1 MASLRPD
8 EAAHEHVQSFC
19 LTVDKG
25 GHDYLRE
32 MCAPSRYM
40 VLEDIPSLP
49 LELPKI
55 YQRHVQAHL
64 SESL

>member
-1 MASLRPD
+1 MRPSTNTSSRSASR
-8 EAAHEHVQSFC
+8 SI
-19 LTVDKG
+19 KG

-32 MCAPSRYM
+32 MCAPARYM
-40 VLEDIPSLP
+40 VLEDVPSLP

-64 SESL
+64 SASF